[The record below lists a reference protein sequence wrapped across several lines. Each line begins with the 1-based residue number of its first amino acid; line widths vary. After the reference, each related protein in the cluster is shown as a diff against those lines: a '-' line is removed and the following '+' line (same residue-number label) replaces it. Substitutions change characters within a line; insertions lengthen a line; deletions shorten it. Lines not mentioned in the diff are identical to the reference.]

1 MKKDAGQAGMTD
13 SVITVFCCR
22 SNSGIGLSKI
32 LERFSQLKIA
42 VLGIGNI
49 LLSDEGIGVRVVEAI
64 KDRYELPESVEI
76 IDGGTMGLDLLPFIE
91 GKDKVLIIDAVNIE
105 KPPGT
110 MVTIE
115 GDEIPK
121 FLSMKM
127 SVHQIGLPDMLSA
140 AKLMGIMPEEIYL
153 IGIQPKNLGTG
164 LLLSDDVGDNLDSL
178 VQTAMN
184 KLEEWGIMAKEKKPV

>member
-1 MKKDAGQAGMTD
+1 M
-13 SVITVFCCR
+13 
-22 SNSGIGLSKI
+22 
-32 LERFSQLKIA
+32 KIA

-64 KDRYELPESVEI
+64 NDRYELPESVEI

-91 GKDKVLIIDAVNIE
+91 GKDKILIIDAVNIE

-110 MVTIE
+110 IVKIE

-121 FLSMKM
+121 FLGMKI
-127 SVHQIGLPDMLSA
+127 SVHQIGLPDMLAA
-140 AKLMGIMPEEIYL
+140 AKLMGIMPEEICL
-153 IGIQPKNLGTG
+153 IGIQPKNMETG

-178 VQTAMN
+178 VEIATN
-184 KLEEWGIMAKEKKPV
+184 KLEEWGIKATVKEPA

>member
-1 MKKDAGQAGMTD
+1 M
-13 SVITVFCCR
+13 
-22 SNSGIGLSKI
+22 
-32 LERFSQLKIA
+32 KIA

-64 KDRYELPESVEI
+64 RERYEFPGSVEI

-91 GKDKVLIIDAVNIE
+91 GKDSVLILDAVNIE

-110 MVTIE
+110 IVKIE

-121 FLSMKM
+121 FLSMKI

-140 AKLMGIMPEEIYL
+140 AKLMGIMPEEICL
-153 IGIQPKNLGTG
+153 IGIQPKNMETG
-164 LLLSDDVGDNLDSL
+164 LLLSDDVGDKLDSL
-178 VQTAMN
+178 IEIAMN
-184 KLEEWGIMAKEKKPV
+184 KLEEWGIKATLKEPA